1 MSGFIGEFFGTMIL
15 IVFGTGCGAAI
26 NLKKSYAKGS
36 NWLYVSL
43 AWGMAVTFGVY
54 AAANLG
60 SLAQGCCRPR

>member
-1 MSGFIGEFFGTMIL
+1 MSGFIGEFFGMMIL

-43 AWGMAVTFGVY
+43 AWGMAVT
-54 AAANLG
+54 L
-60 SLAQGCCRPR
+60 

>member
-26 NLKKSYAKGS
+26 NLKKSYAKDS

-43 AWGMAVTFGVY
+43 AWGMAYLGFY
-54 AAANLG
+54 AAALG
-60 SLAQGCCRPR
+60 SKT